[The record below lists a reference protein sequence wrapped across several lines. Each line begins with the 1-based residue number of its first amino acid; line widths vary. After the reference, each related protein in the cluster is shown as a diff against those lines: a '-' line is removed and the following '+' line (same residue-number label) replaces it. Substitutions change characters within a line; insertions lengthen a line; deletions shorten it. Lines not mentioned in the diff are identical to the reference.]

1 MSITVNISNIID
13 ELEMMNSD
21 MQSFLNIQTG
31 KIITMFDNLE
41 SEYATNEI
49 ENNTENYISLPTH
62 YDINEYSIM
71 EDFIDSL
78 DDIGIEN
85 QLSSAINGKGAFSY
99 FRDTIRNLGIEN
111 KWFEFKANAFKE
123 IAIKWCKENNISYE

>member
-13 ELEMMNSD
+13 DLEMMNSD

-85 QLSSAINGKGAFSY
+85 QLYRAINGKGAFRY

-111 KWFEFKANAFKE
+111 KWFAFKANAFKE

>member
-85 QLSSAINGKGAFSY
+85 QLYRAINGKGAFRY

-111 KWFEFKANAFKE
+111 KWFAFKANAFKE

>member
-85 QLSSAINGKGAFSY
+85 QLYRAINGKGAFRY

-111 KWFEFKANAFKE
+111 KRFAFKANAFKE